1 MWPVLGV
8 VGVTMSIGYASQE
21 LSETRT
27 REYKT
32 IVELYLELNLVVKG

>member
-1 MWPVLGV
+1 MLGV
-8 VGVTMSIGYASQE
+8 VGVTMSIGYASRE

-27 REYKT
+27 GEYKT